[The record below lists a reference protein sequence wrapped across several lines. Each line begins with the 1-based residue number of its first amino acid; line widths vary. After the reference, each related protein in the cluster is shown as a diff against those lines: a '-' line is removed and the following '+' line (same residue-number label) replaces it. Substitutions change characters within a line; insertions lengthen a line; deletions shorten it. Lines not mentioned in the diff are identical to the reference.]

1 MFSVLLT
8 TMYLLSLL
16 LLLAIPV
23 HAHHTPEAEH
33 LPGEDICA
41 AVADE
46 LDHGVTHGLIT
57 QEEANLLILRC
68 VVNYQ

>member
-1 MFSVLLT
+1 MTVS
-8 TMYLLSLL
+8 MRYLL
-16 LLLAIPV
+16 LLLMLAFPA

-46 LDHGVTHGLIT
+46 LDHAVGHGLIS
-57 QEEANLLILRC
+57 QEEANRIILRC
-68 VVNYQ
+68 IVNYQ

>member
-8 TMYLLSLL
+8 TMYLLLL
-16 LLLAIPV
+16 LLMLAYPA
-23 HAHHTPEAEH
+23 HAHHIPEAEH

-46 LDHGVTHGLIT
+46 LDHAVSFRLIT
-57 QEEANLLILRC
+57 QREANDIILRC
-68 VVNYQ
+68 LVNYG

>member
-1 MFSVLLT
+1 M
-8 TMYLLSLL
+8 
-16 LLLAIPV
+16 LAFPA

-46 LDHGVTHGLIT
+46 LDHGVGHGLIT

>member
-1 MFSVLLT
+1 MFSVLLII
-8 TMYLLSLL
+8 MYLLPLL
-16 LLLAIPV
+16 LLLAFPA

-46 LDHGVTHGLIT
+46 LDHGVGHGLIS
-57 QEEANLLILRC
+57 QEEANRIILRC
-68 VVNYQ
+68 IVNYQ

>member
-46 LDHGVTHGLIT
+46 LDHGVDHGLIT
-57 QEEANLLILRC
+57 QEEANRLILRC

>member
-1 MFSVLLT
+1 M
-8 TMYLLSLL
+8 LSFP
-16 LLLAIPV
+16 A

-46 LDHGVTHGLIT
+46 LDHAVGHGLIN
-57 QEEANLLILRC
+57 QEEANRIILRC
-68 VVNYQ
+68 IVNYQ

>member
-1 MFSVLLT
+1 MR
-8 TMYLLSLL
+8 YLL
-16 LLLAIPV
+16 LLLMLAFPA

-46 LDHGVTHGLIT
+46 LDHAVGHNLIT
-57 QEEANLLILRC
+57 QKEANRIILRC

>member
-1 MFSVLLT
+1 MR
-8 TMYLLSLL
+8 YLL
-16 LLLAIPV
+16 LLLMLAFPA

-46 LDHGVTHGLIT
+46 LDHGLIN
-57 QEEANLLILRC
+57 QEEANRIILRC
-68 VVNYQ
+68 IVNYQ

>member
-1 MFSVLLT
+1 MFSVLLI
-8 TMYLLSLL
+8 TMYLLPLL
-16 LLLAIPV
+16 LLLAFPA

-46 LDHGVTHGLIT
+46 LDHGVGHGLIS
-57 QEEANLLILRC
+57 QEEANRIILRC

>member
-1 MFSVLLT
+1 MFSVLLII
-8 TMYLLSLL
+8 MYLLPLL
-16 LLLAIPV
+16 LLLAFPA

-46 LDHGVTHGLIT
+46 LDHAVGHGLIS
-57 QEEANLLILRC
+57 QEEANRIILRC
-68 VVNYQ
+68 IVNYQ